1 MQEFY
6 YSPLHC
12 LVSKTFRIRGRKRE
26 NKTHMMS
33 NKIKTY
39 TCIKVV
45 YKKFHI
51 NERSHFV
58 YKGIYNIHIKTTMT
72 RISIVKSS
80 RLLVKIT
87 AYLVSIGW
95 LLCLAFLFGWHFLN
109 KISLDWLL
117 TLTNRPPTSKLS
129 DNPENAHVE
138 TDWLLF
144 KSFSNYW
151 TVFHYITQDSKVRCS
166 LHRLP
171 LGPCRDITPFYTHYC

>member
-1 MQEFY
+1 
-6 YSPLHC
+6 
-12 LVSKTFRIRGRKRE
+12 
-26 NKTHMMS
+26 MMS

-39 TCIKVV
+39 TSIKVV

-138 TDWLLF
+138 TD
-144 KSFSNYW
+144 
-151 TVFHYITQDSKVRCS
+151 
-166 LHRLP
+166 
-171 LGPCRDITPFYTHYC
+171 